1 MSPRVPSAC
10 PSGFRGRYIVRPG
23 DTMFR
28 IARFF
33 RTRLEALV
41 NANPHIINPNV
52 IFPGDILC
60 VPGLVPFPYC
70 IVLRP
75 RMPVPVGTEAT
86 ALVHTPATGG
96 EAVTVAATLP
106 PPATF
111 GDFNIYLATVIIPE
125 IDGGP
130 GDVLFPT
137 PEDPPTYATTI
148 DIPTAARLTSNSRV
162 IIEPFKED
170 AGISG
175 PVILEAS
182 LGFWR

>member
-1 MSPRVPSAC
+1 MSPRIPITC
-10 PSGFRGRYIVRPG
+10 PPGFRGRYIVRPG

-28 IARFF
+28 IAQFF
-33 RTRLEALV
+33 RTRLEALAV
-41 NANPHIINPNV
+41 NNPHITNPNLL
-52 IFPGDILC
+52 FPGDVLC
-60 VPGLVPFPYC
+60 VPGLVPFPCC
-70 IVLRP
+70 IVLSP
-75 RMPVPVGTEAT
+75 CVTVPVGTDAV

-106 PPATF
+106 PPSTF

-137 PEDPPTYATTI
+137 PEEPPTYATTI
-148 DIPTAARLTSNSRV
+148 DIPTAARLTPNSRV
-162 IIEPFKED
+162 IIEPFKEV

-182 LGFWR
+182 LGLCR